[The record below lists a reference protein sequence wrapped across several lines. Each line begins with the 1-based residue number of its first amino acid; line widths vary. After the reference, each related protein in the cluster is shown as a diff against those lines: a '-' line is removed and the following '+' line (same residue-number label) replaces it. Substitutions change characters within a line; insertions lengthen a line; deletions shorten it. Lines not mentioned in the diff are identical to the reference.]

1 MTSWSFAVGNLQV
14 TWRDVLD
21 ILIVG
26 YIFFRLML
34 MIKGT
39 RAVSVVYGLVLAVAL
54 YFAAGKLGLYT
65 LHWLLGNFLGS
76 LFLVVII
83 LFRRDIRKALAV
95 MGATTIFRREAM
107 EENCMDELILALV
120 AMAKKRIGALVIL
133 ERNIPLGDVVSGG
146 VEIGGRLTRDLLLTI
161 FHPDTPLHDGAVLV
175 RGGRI
180 EMAACILPLAT
191 GLKHEATLGTR
202 HRAAIGVTEETDA
215 VALVVSE
222 ERGTISLAVGGRIT
236 SSLNEVRLKKVLS
249 AAMRR

>member
-1 MTSWSFAVGNLQV
+1 MSWSFAIGAVQV
-14 TWRDVLD
+14 TWRDIVD

-26 YIFFRLML
+26 YIFFRLIL
-34 MIKGT
+34 LIKGT
-39 RAVSVVYGLVLAVAL
+39 RAVSVVYGLILVVAL
-54 YFAAGKLGLYT
+54 YFAAGKIGLYT
-65 LHWLLGNFLGS
+65 LHWLLGNFLSS

-83 LFRRDIRKALAV
+83 LFRRDIRKALAA

-107 EENCMDELILALV
+107 AETVMDELIVALM
-120 AMAKKRIGALVIL
+120 AMAKKRIGALVVL
-133 ERNIPLGDVVSGG
+133 ERAIPLGDVISGG
-146 VEIGGRLTRDLLLTI
+146 VEIGGRLSRDLLLTI

-202 HRAAIGVTEETDA
+202 HRAAIGITEESDA

-222 ERGTISLAVGGRIT
+222 ERGTISMAVGGRIT
-236 SSLNEVRLKKVLS
+236 SSLNEVRLKKVLT